1 MKNKK
6 YITAIVI
13 ISLVAISIFFVNNIL
28 KKKDA
33 MELTPKEYL
42 EKNK

>member
-6 YITAIVI
+6 FIIVI
-13 ISLVAISIFFVNNIL
+13 VITLFVAISIFFVNNML

-33 MELTPKEYL
+33 TELTPKEYL